1 MNAGNW
7 RVEDRP
13 TNQKVGWQSEQQNKA
28 HRKDAGWSRRHR
40 AAVLKSKIEYNSTLT
55 KEMSSNFINCVDFM
69 RTL

>member
-55 KEMSSNFINCVDFM
+55 KE
-69 RTL
+69 